1 MTYVLALA
9 HRATRAI
16 EMDRPEAAA
25 AAIVEFITG
34 PLLENPQRVGRA
46 LRGALVGKYG
56 ARRGQYRVVYQIE
69 EATATVRVV
78 RIDHRSDAYRPS

>member
-16 EMDRPEAAA
+16 EMDRPEAA

>member
-16 EMDRPEAAA
+16 EMDRPEA